1 MSNHYKPRRVTDE
14 SKPMRTVL
22 FRSRNKDNKSVLGFT
37 ERCKSFLTRK
47 TPEELNGAF
56 EDFVEKGL
64 SGETSRFYMSVNER
78 DNDATRKA
86 LLHMLIDSEDADMAT
101 LGQMATSVASKRE
114 NAATKHWMFDVDS
127 NDPNTLRGLLVHVED
142 QVALTGIPN
151 AVEVKKTPNGWHVI
165 TEHGFDTR
173 GLDMTDIGLDKDGLA
188 LVAWKT
194 K

>member
-1 MSNHYKPRRVTDE
+1 MSNHYKPRRVTSE
-14 SKPMRTVL
+14 SAPVRTVL
-22 FRSRNKDNKSVLGFT
+22 FRSRNKDNKSVNGFT
-37 ERCKSFLTRK
+37 ERYKSFLTRK
-47 TPEELNGAF
+47 TPEELNVAF
-56 EDFVEKGL
+56 EDFVEEGL

-86 LLHMLIDSEDADMAT
+86 LLHLLIDSEDVDMVT

-127 NDPNTLRGLLVHVED
+127 DDPRTLRCLLAHVED
-142 QVALTGIPN
+142 QVTRSGIPN

-173 GLDMTDIGLDKDGLA
+173 GLDMTNIGLDKDGLT